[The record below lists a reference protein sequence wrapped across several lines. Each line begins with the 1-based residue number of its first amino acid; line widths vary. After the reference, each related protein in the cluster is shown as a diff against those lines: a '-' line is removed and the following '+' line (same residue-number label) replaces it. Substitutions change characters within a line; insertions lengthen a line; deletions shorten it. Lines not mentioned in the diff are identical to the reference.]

1 MNADESKI
9 RQLAVILI
17 DNAFKYCDEE
27 GSILVTFS
35 KTRIGRQVRLTVS
48 NSYAKGK
55 EVDYSQFFDR
65 FYREDSSRSTNKEK
79 DGFGIG
85 LSIAESICT
94 QYKGNIRA
102 AWKDGTIT
110 FTCLLGI

>member
-1 MNADESKI
+1 M
-9 RQLAVILI
+9 
-17 DNAFKYCDEE
+17 
-27 GSILVTFS
+27 
-35 KTRIGRQVRLTVS
+35 RLTVS
-48 NSYAKGK
+48 NSYAEGK

-79 DGFGIG
+79 DGYGIG